1 MASKAERELKIA
13 QEIARKENLAAAKA
27 QQTAAQAKL
36 ATYGSPQDIAFTK
49 AVTPKFSAMSE
60 IAKRVAAKAATKPD
74 VLASQGLTLDQ
85 LQAKTTAVQQG
96 AADYTTKVAGIT
108 QAEQDLITAQGLVG
122 QYSTPIEIPEE
133 DKPKLSDE
141 ITDAFALLKDVFTD
155 YGLEELVPVIEGYMK
170 QGVGPK
176 QAAIL
181 LKQEPVYKTRFAG
194 NEKRRTSGLNVLSE
208 AEYLALEDA
217 YSQTLKAYGQ
227 QTYFGTDRKARQAAM
242 SNLIGGDISATEF
255 KDRIDLAV
263 TRVANADPLIKTQL
277 KGYYNIEDTDLVGY
291 FLNPTQNLPK
301 LEEKVKAAEIGSA
314 AAAQNLVTSMATAE
328 DLAKFGVDLA
338 TARKGYATIADILP
352 TTTKLGQIYKEEG
365 ITYGQTEAESET
377 FKGLASAQ
385 RKRLQL
391 AQREIG
397 TFSGQSGTNR
407 ISLSNKAAGQI

>member
-1 MASKAERELKIA
+1 MASKADRELKIA
-13 QEIARKENLAAAKA
+13 QEAARQRNLERASAQLGAATETLKTAQSSARTATGQTIFDKALAGLPSSYDKNTDVARGMAAMSARYGLQAADLNAYTGEKIGYNIAEQTKA
-27 QQTAAQAKL
+27 EQQAVDL
-36 ATYGSPQDIAFTK
+36 ATS
-49 AVTPKFSAMSE
+49 
-60 IAKRVAAKAATKPD
+60 
-74 VLASQGLTLDQ
+74 
-85 LQAKTTAVQQG
+85 
-96 AADYTTKVAGIT
+96 
-108 QAEQDLITAQGLVG
+108 LVN
-122 QYSTPIEIPEE
+122 QYSTPIDIPPE
-133 DKPKLSDE
+133 DTTPKISDE
-141 ITDAFALLKDVFTD
+141 IADAFALLKDLFTD

-170 QGVGPK
+170 QGIGPK

-242 SNLIGGDISATEF
+242 STLIGGDISATEF

-338 TARKGYATIADILP
+338 TARKGYATIADVLP
-352 TTTKLGQIYKEEG
+352 TAGKLGEIYKQEG

-385 RKRLQL
+385 RKRLKL
-391 AQREIG
+391 AEREIG